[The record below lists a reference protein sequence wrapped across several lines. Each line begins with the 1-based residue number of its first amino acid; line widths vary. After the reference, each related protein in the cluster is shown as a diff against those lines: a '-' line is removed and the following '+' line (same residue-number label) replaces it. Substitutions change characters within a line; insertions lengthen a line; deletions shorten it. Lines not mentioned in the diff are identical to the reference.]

1 MINLQ
6 KEDWFIPGVKVAK
19 VAAGESARQVAIII
33 DGVIAFFIGVQED
46 IATKLINSTSFF
58 ECESVN
64 DLFCVSIVNNG
75 EVDQV
80 LCNEMTQEAEA
91 DRRYDI
97 CKSCPELIDLTKQC
111 KQCGC
116 IMSLKTKLQHATC
129 PLGKW

>member
-19 VAAGESARQVAIII
+19 VAAGESAKQVAIVI
-33 DGVIAFFIGVQED
+33 DGAIAFFIGVQED
-46 IATKLINSTSFF
+46 IANKLINSTSFF

-80 LCNEMTQEAEA
+80 LCNEMTQAALLSNPQLVYVDKDIQRHAELA
-91 DRRYDI
+91 EPGWLYVDGQFIVPGVY
-97 CKSCPELIDLTKQC
+97 E
-111 KQCGC
+111 
-116 IMSLKTKLQHATC
+116 
-129 PLGKW
+129 